1 MSRNDYY
8 IAQNPELWKYLVE
21 ECTDENG
28 ILMQEK
34 VFPMRSKTL
43 KTNNMKQNIEID
55 IPQGYEFDFVE
66 TPKATDA
73 AGILKVILKKKNNKD
88 FDFYVDEYLRSDYN
102 TTNDML
108 CNLFTP
114 DLVSDLKFR
123 LKRNK
128 LQFVPWEIKVGL
140 AKFICKDKNISLKEY
155 LYPKVT
161 DANYH
166 VCDEIGSLLSD
177 EFKRSIV

>member
-1 MSRNDYY
+1 MKHTLD
-8 IAQNPELWKYLVE
+8 ITLPE
-21 ECTDENG
+21 
-28 ILMQEK
+28 
-34 VFPMRSKTL
+34 
-43 KTNNMKQNIEID
+43 
-55 IPQGYEFDFVE
+55 GYEVDE
-66 TPKATDA
+66 Q
-73 AGILKVILKKKNNKD
+73 ILTTEMNSQKPMVFITTKKKKGKT

-108 CNLFTP
+108 CNWFDKDQLEKIGNN
-114 DLVSDLKFR
+114 LKQ
-123 LKRNK
+123 NK